1 MLSTQNNVLL
11 LRVGHGISRPRRLR
25 RETISYSRVKSNG
38 HLKTYRNA
46 DGGGMEMVV
55 EFVVEEMA
63 LSGQLISFEI

>member
-1 MLSTQNNVLL
+1 MSATAFQDRDVFDGK
-11 LRVGHGISRPRRLR
+11 RSAIVG
-25 RETISYSRVKSNG
+25 VKSNG